1 MDFDCPVCK
10 QVYQK
15 KGEVV
20 TRKIAGEVILVP
32 IRGKLAD
39 MQRIFSLNPVGE
51 FIWEHLNGERNL
63 GEISEAL
70 LAVFDVGRE
79 QADADVHDFI
89 SQLLKEGL
97 VTGAS

>member
-1 MDFDCPVCK
+1 MDSECPAYK
-10 QVYQK
+10 EVYRK
-15 KGEVV
+15 REEVV

-63 GEISEAL
+63 DEIREAL
-70 LAVFDVGRE
+70 LSAFDVGRE
-79 QADADVHDFI
+79 QAEADVHDFI